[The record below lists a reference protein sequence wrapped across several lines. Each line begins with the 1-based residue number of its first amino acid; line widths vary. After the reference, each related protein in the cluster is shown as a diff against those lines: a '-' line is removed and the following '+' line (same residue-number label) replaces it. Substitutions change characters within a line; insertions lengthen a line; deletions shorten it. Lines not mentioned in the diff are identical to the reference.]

1 MEFGIHFFPSVG
13 PAQKSGEQYFEE
25 CLALVDRCD
34 ELDYRH
40 VRIVEHYFH
49 RYGGYSPNPLIFLA
63 AAASL
68 LVLPSLLVL
77 VAPDRIRAASGPVP
91 RP

>member
-63 AAASL
+63 AVTIFLSSR
-68 LVLPSLLVL
+68 V
-77 VAPDRIRAASGPVP
+77 IRVSDAQRVEKSHRVP
-91 RP
+91 GK

>member
-13 PAQKSGEQYFEE
+13 PTQKSGAKYFEE
-25 CLALVDRCD
+25 CLRLVDHCD
-34 ELDYRH
+34 ELDFRH

-63 AAASL
+63 LHSFPSEWNAQHFHMSL
-68 LVLPSLLVL
+68 
-77 VAPDRIRAASGPVP
+77 
-91 RP
+91 